1 MSKRQDRRDRR
12 RLSLRRETLR
22 KLSDLDL
29 GRIAGGTDTYG
40 GCEPDTVECD
50 TGWMS
55 GGSRL
60 C

>member
-40 GCEPDTVECD
+40 CEFETDYCTTDP
-50 TGWMS
+50 WMS
-55 GGSRL
+55 GGSRF